1 MQTVGVTGGIGSGKS
16 TVCHIFEQ
24 LEIPVFYADYES
36 KNILQTDPQI
46 REQIRR
52 FFGSEIY
59 DGVILNRK
67 KLASIVFNDPDKL
80 KLLNSIAHPAVLR
93 KFRLW
98 LKEQLNVPYLIME
111 AALIFESELDVIL
124 DKIIVITAPE
134 VIRIKRIMHRDNI
147 LAADVTKRINQQWG
161 EEQKTKLADFVI
173 SNDEIQ
179 LLIPQVLSIHTKIL
193 KDKQPSKRNYY

>member
-1 MQTVGVTGGIGSGKS
+1 
-16 TVCHIFEQ
+16 
-24 LEIPVFYADYES
+24 
-36 KNILQTDPQI
+36 
-46 REQIRR
+46 
-52 FFGSEIY
+52 
-59 DGVILNRK
+59 
-67 KLASIVFNDPDKL
+67 
-80 KLLNSIAHPAVLR
+80 
-93 KFRLW
+93 
-98 LKEQLNVPYLIME
+98 ME